1 VLRGYLAIEPVT
13 IPPTCPFF
21 SHSGG
26 ELRPISKM
34 SVMKRNTTKLGG
46 EGSFGSHEMNLLVLV
61 VQLVVPSEDIC
72 SRPTPAGSNDP
83 DNFDDLNDCVRHK
96 LMQLYLEFT

>member
-46 EGSFGSHEMNLLVLV
+46 EGSFGSHKT
-61 VQLVVPSEDIC
+61 SC
-72 SRPTPAGSNDP
+72 SGGAARSAER
-83 DNFDDLNDCVRHK
+83 RH
-96 LMQLYLEFT
+96 MQ